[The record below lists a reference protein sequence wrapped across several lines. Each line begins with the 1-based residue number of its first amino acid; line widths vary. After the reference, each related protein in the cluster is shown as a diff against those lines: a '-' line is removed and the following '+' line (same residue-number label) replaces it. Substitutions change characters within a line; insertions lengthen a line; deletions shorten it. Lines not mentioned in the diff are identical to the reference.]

1 MRAKRYIAL
10 FPGSPFTCN
19 NSTAGQRSYVELSTA
34 EGEPGEAKGPKEL
47 PTMHNNS
54 RTMS

>member
-34 EGEPGEAKGPKEL
+34 EGEPGEAKGPKEP